1 MKVVFV
7 IPSVAFLES
16 AGARIRYL
24 RMVPLA
30 EGVGVDVQIIP
41 IADFLDQKI
50 SADIVVFSKCFD
62 ARAIAAAV
70 GCESRGMLVGVD
82 LFDDY
87 FSQSS
92 DSRMTVY
99 RTWLSQMLNHVDFA
113 ICSTPR
119 MAEVVRTLHATIPAH
134 VFNDPAPEVDLQHL
148 SGLLAEKQSKAL
160 ADRSINLCWFG
171 IGDNPFFPIG
181 LEDVIAYSGQLGV
194 LSNSDFSCTLTV
206 LTNAR
211 ALNADKLEALARLP
225 LPVQVDLW
233 TEEAE
238 QRLLQQSLC
247 CFLPV
252 NAQPFSVAKSL
263 NRAVSALS
271 SGCQVLSVG
280 YPLYA
285 PLDSLIYRDATSF
298 LSDLAEGNLHH
309 SVRNLPEFTDRMHQ
323 FASLDV
329 EVRSLL
335 DFFGVVATQKAEMIV
350 SRETAIAVMIHGV
363 QSNELI
369 HAAAKATGAL
379 SVGTLFSPANIDYD
393 IRMVRGPDDD
403 VEILISEAIRDEI
416 VTKSDWN
423 TEPFGKFRGVPFH
436 RIVTANQSGAAL
448 SKYPYKTLGAQLS
461 AYTQFF
467 KMAEFQLEAL
477 LGPLTMMVS
486 EASKLP
492 FDPNVGVPQE

>member
-1 MKVVFV
+1 MKIVFV

-30 EGVGVDVQIIP
+30 KGVGVDVQLIP
-41 IADFLDQKI
+41 IADFLGQKI

-70 GCESRGMLVGVD
+70 GCESRGILVGVD

-87 FSQSS
+87 FSQTS

-119 MAEVVRTLHATIPAH
+119 MAEVVHTLHATIPAH
-134 VFNDPAPEVDLQHL
+134 IFNDPAPEVDLQHL
-148 SGLLAEKQSKAL
+148 SGLLAEKQSRAL
-160 ADRSINLCWFG
+160 ADRSIDLCWFG
-171 IGDNPFFPIG
+171 IGDNPFFPVG
-181 LEDVIAYSGQLGV
+181 LEDMIAYSGQLGV
-194 LSNSDFSCTLTV
+194 LPNSDFSWTLTV

-225 LPVQVDLW
+225 LPVQLDLW

-238 QRLLQQSLC
+238 QRLLQESLC

-285 PLDSLIYRDATSF
+285 PLEPLIYRDATSF
-298 LSDLAEGNLHH
+298 LSDLAAGNLHH
-309 SVRNLPEFTDRMHQ
+309 SVRNLPIFSDRMQQ

-335 DFFGVVATQKAEMIV
+335 DFFDAVTSHKAETPV
-350 SRETAIAVMIHGV
+350 RRETAIAVMIHGV

-379 SVGTLFSPANIDYD
+379 SVGTPFSPSNIDYD
-393 IRMVRGPDDD
+393 IRMVRGPNDDM
-403 VEILISEAIRDEI
+403 EILISEAIRDKI
-416 VTKSDWN
+416 VAKSGCN
-423 TEPFGKFRGVPFH
+423 TELIGKFRGVSFH
-436 RIVTANQSGAAL
+436 RIVTSIQLGAAR
-448 SKYPYKTLGAQLS
+448 SKHPYKTLGAQLS

-467 KMAEFQLEAL
+467 EMAEFQLEAL
-477 LGPLTMMVS
+477 LGPLTIMVS

-492 FDPNVGVPQE
+492 FDPNFAVRAE